1 MFHEEKSQKGNGYG
15 PRNNNGAG
23 SSGIPIRIYHGKSGW
38 RWKAAAGNL
47 FYQHLAVICKVGD
60 DVATEKLL
68 VIVIQSI
75 ILPAALFKIVML
87 IITHL
92 QDEDKG
98 IRNKRLMNVFKIVI
112 ITELIMVFGEVILR
126 YYN

>member
-1 MFHEEKSQKGNGYG
+1 M
-15 PRNNNGAG
+15 
-23 SSGIPIRIYHGKSGW
+23 
-38 RWKAAAGNL
+38 
-47 FYQHLAVICKVGD
+47 
-60 DVATEKLL
+60 ATEKLL

-92 QDEDKG
+92 EDEDKG

>member
-1 MFHEEKSQKGNGYG
+1 M
-15 PRNNNGAG
+15 
-23 SSGIPIRIYHGKSGW
+23 
-38 RWKAAAGNL
+38 
-47 FYQHLAVICKVGD
+47 
-60 DVATEKLL
+60 ATEKLL